1 MANHVELDLIPRDE
15 IVIDSPDSAPV
26 ELDLTHR
33 DVAID
38 STGTEPVE
46 LDLIHVD
53 EIVIDSTET
62 ESVELDLIAAEAI
75 SIEYLDGEVTLEVVG
90 EVGPR
95 GIQGIQGEVGPPGP
109 PPVFYRHHQTSA
121 SAQWLVDHNL
131 SYPPAIT
138 VVDSAG
144 TVLIADVVYID
155 DFHVQ
160 IDFSA
165 PTAGYAYCT

>member
-1 MANHVELDLIPRDE
+1 MANHVELDLVPRDE
-15 IVIDSPDSAPV
+15 VVIDSPDAMPV

-38 STGTEPVE
+38 ATGTEPVE
-46 LDLIHVD
+46 LDLVHVD
-53 EIVIDSTET
+53 EVVIDSTET
-62 ESVELDLIAAEAI
+62 EPVELDLIAAEAV
-75 SIEYLDGEVTLEVVG
+75 SIEYVGGDITLEVVG

-95 GIQGIQGEVGPPGP
+95 GLPGPVGPEGPPGP

-121 SAQWLVDHNL
+121 SDHWLVDHNL